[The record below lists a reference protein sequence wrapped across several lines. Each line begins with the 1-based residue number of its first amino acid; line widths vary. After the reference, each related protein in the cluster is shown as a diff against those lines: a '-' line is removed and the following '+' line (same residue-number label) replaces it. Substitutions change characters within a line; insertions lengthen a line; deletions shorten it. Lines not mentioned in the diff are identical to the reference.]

1 MIKRTFIFLFAG
13 SLLALSLLSGLAHS
27 ARIVQGANSQIATPL
42 PNPLDGLPTPA
53 PTLEIVWRPPLYP
66 VPWALTDQDH
76 FYFTRPIAADRPN
89 WPLSVYRYAGTNFG
103 ANTPHTGVD
112 FVTAIGTPVMAAAN
126 GKVVWSGYGLF
137 AGAYDP
143 ADPYG
148 IAVMI
153 QHDFSYDNKR
163 LYTVYA
169 HLSESLVVRGQHVEQ
184 GDVIARSGDTGL
196 VTDGHL
202 HFEVRMGSSDFFSTY
217 NPELWVVPP
226 QGWGVLV
233 GRITDGFGVMQP
245 EREVRVI
252 NQNTG
257 AEIWSKT
264 YGTTNTVNMDPY
276 YRENFVLSDLPAGEY
291 RILIPVDE
299 FWFEGFVTITP
310 GAVSFFSMWGR
321 RGIEVAMPPIPTP
334 SNLPVVPSTSP

>member
-1 MIKRTFIFLFAG
+1 
-13 SLLALSLLSGLAHS
+13 
-27 ARIVQGANSQIATPL
+27 
-42 PNPLDGLPTPA
+42 
-53 PTLEIVWRPPLYP
+53 
-66 VPWALTDQDH
+66 
-76 FYFTRPIAADRPN
+76 
-89 WPLSVYRYAGTNFG
+89 
-103 ANTPHTGVD
+103 
-112 FVTAIGTPVMAAAN
+112 
-126 GKVVWSGYGLF
+126 
-137 AGAYDP
+137 
-143 ADPYG
+143 
-148 IAVMI
+148 
-153 QHDFSYDNKR
+153 
-163 LYTVYA
+163 
-169 HLSESLVVRGQHVEQ
+169 VVRGQHVEQ